1 MKELITAIAQA
12 IKAGAEVYNTWL
24 VSRDKRHMQAA
35 IEAGEKYI
43 FTNEDQSLT
52 DTRRATLLSHYK
64 KRFFHY
70 N

>member
-1 MKELITAIAQA
+1 MTTPITSIAEA
-12 IKAGAEVYNTWL
+12 VKAGAVLWNEWL

-43 FTNEDQSLT
+43 QTNEDK
-52 DTRRATLLSHYK
+52 TLIQPRKEQLLAHYK
-64 KRFFHY
+64 KRFFAY